1 MTPGDKRKPHKHFKD
16 GEWNRYRVLAKG
28 ANIKVWINDELIS
41 DLNDEAKLKSHPKGF
56 IGLQVHSI
64 GRGQGPYEVRWRKI
78 KIKEL
83 D

>member
-1 MTPGDKRKPHKHFKD
+1 M
-16 GEWNRYRVLAKG
+16 LAKG
-28 ANIKVWINDELIS
+28 ANIKVWINGELIS
-41 DLNDEAKLKSHPKGF
+41 DLTDEAKLKSHPKGF

-64 GRGQGPYEVRWRKI
+64 GRGQGPYEVSWRRI